1 MQKDMMSHVDARGE
15 PVSGAS
21 EDAITLYE
29 KALAELQ
36 CYQGDPVET
45 VEAAVAESPE
55 FVMAHCLRAY
65 AFALATEVGAMVE
78 AQDSYKAA
86 RGLATTARERRHLA
100 AIDQFLKG
108 SWEGAI
114 AVLEDTLVNYPRDAL
129 ALQVI
134 HLSDFYV
141 GDARHLRDHVARVLP
156 EWSPDDPGYHALLG
170 MYAFG
175 LEECGD
181 YQRAEEMGRRAIDLN
196 PRDAWAQHAVAHVME
211 MQGRQEDGIAWMRGR
226 ERDWT
231 ADNFFAIHNWW
242 HLALYHLDLDQ
253 FDSVLAIYDNH
264 IRKDRSRVMLDLL
277 DASALLWRLHLRDLD
292 VGERWTELADC
303 WEPLSED
310 GFYAFNDAHAMM
322 AFVADGRAEAADRL
336 LLAQQRAMSGSR
348 SNAMMT
354 HQVGYPLCNALRAFG
369 RGDYATAVDLLRQV
383 RGRLNRFGGSH
394 AQRDVFDLTL
404 VEAARRDGQ
413 LALVRGLANERVELK
428 PSSPLNQRYREE
440 ASRRLAEISGAAVL

>member
-1 MQKDMMSHVDARGE
+1 MMSHVDARGE

-29 KALAELQ
+29 RALAQLQ

-45 VEAAVAESPE
+45 IEAAIAESPA

-65 AFALATEVGAMVE
+65 IFALATEVDAMGE
-78 AQDSYKAA
+78 AQKSFEAA
-86 RGLATTARERRHLA
+86 RGHSTTARERRHLA
-100 AIDQFLKG
+100 AIDQYLKG

-114 AVLEDTLVNYPRDAL
+114 AVLEDTLVNCPRDAL
-129 ALQVI
+129 ALQVL

-141 GDARHLRDHVARVLP
+141 GAARHLRDHVARVLP
-156 EWSPDDPGYHALLG
+156 EWSADDPGYHALLG

-181 YQRAEEMGRRAIDLN
+181 YERAEEMGRRAIDLN

-226 ERDWT
+226 EGDWAT
-231 ADNFFAIHNWW
+231 DNFFAVHNWW

-253 FDSVLAIYDNH
+253 VDSVLAVYDDN
-264 IRKDRSRVMLDLL
+264 IRRDRSRVMLDLL
-277 DASALLWRLHLRDLD
+277 DASALLWRLHLRGVD
-292 VGERWTELADC
+292 VGERWVELADC
-303 WEPLSED
+303 WEPLGED

-322 AFVADGRAEAADRL
+322 AFVADGRTAAAERL
-336 LLAQQRAMSGSR
+336 LLAQQRAMTGTR

-354 HQVGYPLCNALRAFG
+354 HHVGYPLCNALRAFG
-369 RGDYATAVDLLRQV
+369 RGDYVTAVDLLRQV
-383 RGRLNRFGGSH
+383 RGRLSRFGGSH

-404 VEAARRDGQ
+404 IEAARRDGQ
-413 LALVRGLANERVELK
+413 LSLVRALANERVELK